1 VQGYDLLLTFEPTAE
16 EVLAAVGDPARF
28 REIVFCGLGE
38 PTLRLDTLLTVASN
52 LRERGARHIRLNT
65 DGLANLVHGRDVTAD
80 LAQVLHSL
88 SVSLTAQDEATYN
101 RHTRPKRPGAYT
113 AMLGFVRAARARGI
127 DVTMTAIDGLEGVD
141 IPACERLADRPRG
154 PLPPPRPRR
163 RRLTPGT
170 PEPLGRLTPGVGP
183 SQATGFIQKNP
194 HLCSSGGLR
203 GLISCPK
210 SAQ

>member
-1 VQGYDLLLTFEPTAE
+1 MAQRKRRQQREEATLAYELHGNLYLNITYHCTLRCGFCPKYQGVWTVQGYDLLLTFEPTAE

-52 LRERGARHIRLNT
+52 LRERGARHIRLDT

-80 LAQVLHSL
+80 LVQVLHSL

-141 IPACERLADRPRG
+141 ISACERLAADLGARF
-154 PLPPPRPRR
+154 RR
-163 RRLTPGT
+163 RVLDV
-170 PEPLGRLTPGVGP
+170 VG
-183 SQATGFIQKNP
+183 
-194 HLCSSGGLR
+194 
-203 GLISCPK
+203 
-210 SAQ
+210 